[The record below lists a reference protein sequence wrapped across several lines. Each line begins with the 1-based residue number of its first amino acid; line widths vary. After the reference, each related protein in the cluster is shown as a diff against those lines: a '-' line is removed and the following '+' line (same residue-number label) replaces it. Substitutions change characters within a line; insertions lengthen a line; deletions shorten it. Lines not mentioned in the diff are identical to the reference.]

1 MSEEID
7 RESSGSNA
15 GAVAG
20 MEAKGSIDWPRLALN
35 IGGVIDALMG
45 LVFLVPALR
54 VLIFGENTQFP
65 TPQYEWAMRLIAS
78 LGFAWTVVLFWAAK
92 RPLER
97 KEALLFTVV
106 PLMLGAYS
114 ATAYGFVTN
123 TIPTRF
129 FVLFSA
135 VTLTMCPFYIV
146 VFLRARKLQ
155 QRRRMQCL

>member
-54 VLIFGENTQFP
+54 VLIFGENTQFH
-65 TPQYEWAMRLIAS
+65 TPQYERAMRLIAS
-78 LGFAWTVVLFWAAK
+78 LGFAWTVLALEFLVISTYRLRVFLCSQNNLCK
-92 RPLER
+92 RPLEMR
-97 KEALLFTVV
+97 ITDFIF
-106 PLMLGAYS
+106 
-114 ATAYGFVTN
+114 ATPN
-123 TIPTRF
+123 
-129 FVLFSA
+129 
-135 VTLTMCPFYIV
+135 
-146 VFLRARKLQ
+146 FLAH
-155 QRRRMQCL
+155 